1 MKKKYDIL
9 FLKFVPVPYVFTM
22 FRVVPLYLVLS
33 IWVVWIVKDGLYI
46 YRNYPMY
53 LI

>member
-9 FLKFVPVPYVFTM
+9 VFKFAPVPYVFTM
-22 FRVVPLYLVLS
+22 FRVVPLNLVLS
-33 IWVVWIVKDGLYI
+33 IWVVWIVKNGLRI
-46 YRNYPMY
+46 YGNYPMY